1 MKTSEVTPEIIQEW
15 IEKYGTV
22 HEIIV
27 DEKKAF
33 LKKFDRLSLSLALQY
48 AATDPIK
55 MAETLAQNN
64 WLAGDEE
71 IYTDTD
77 YLIAFGNELA
87 VIVNGRKSD
96 YVKHSAKPSN
106 Q

>member
-1 MKTSEVTPEIIQEW
+1 MKTSEVTPEILQEW
-15 IEKYGTV
+15 LDKYGTV
-22 HEIIV
+22 HEITV
-27 DEKKAF
+27 DDKKAF
-33 LKKFDRLSLSLALQY
+33 LRKFDRMSLSLALQY
-48 AATDPIK
+48 SATDPIK
-55 MAETLAQNN
+55 MAETLAVNC

-71 IYTDTD
+71 IYKDTD
-77 YLIAFGNELA
+77 YIIAFGNELA